1 MTDKQSTKERKAAV
15 LITLRKSLG
24 IVTTACKAAKITNP
38 TFYNWYKRDK
48 QFAAD
53 VDEIREITYDFG
65 ESKLLELMQ
74 NNNTAAIIF
83 YAKTKLRHRGY
94 VETYQ
99 PNQKEDGK
107 VTKVII
113 TRNKAKKPKK
123 KTKGKK

>member
-1 MTDKQSTKERKAAV
+1 MTNKERKERKEAL
-15 LITLRKSLG
+15 LIALEKSLG
-24 IVTTACKAAKITNP
+24 IVTTACKKVGIARL
-38 TFYNWYKRDK
+38 TFYNWYAKDAD
-48 QFAAD
+48 FAAK
-53 VDEIREITYDFG
+53 VDEIKEIAFDFG
-65 ESKLLELMQ
+65 ESKLYKLMQ
-74 NNNTAAIIF
+74 DDNTAAIIF

-113 TRNKAKKPKK
+113 TRNKAKKQKK